1 MINGALNREL
11 SSVGASTSTAPP
23 VCRRSYSA
31 RPWRFPRPVQQTYR
45 LDTGQSASPTA
56 LSAAMQPSPL
66 LRGGSMD
73 WRKECYGDQDDEA
86 FLELTSEEVRH
97 G

>member
-1 MINGALNREL
+1 MINGALNREF
-11 SSVGASTSTAPP
+11 SSVGASTSTAPL
-23 VCRRSYSA
+23 VCLRSYSA
-31 RPWRFPRPVQQTYR
+31 RPWRFPRLVQQTYR
-45 LDTGQSASPTA
+45 LDIRQSASTTA
-56 LSAAMQPSPL
+56 LPAAMQSPL

-97 G
+97 S

>member
-1 MINGALNREL
+1 
-11 SSVGASTSTAPP
+11 
-23 VCRRSYSA
+23 
-31 RPWRFPRPVQQTYR
+31 
-45 LDTGQSASPTA
+45 
-56 LSAAMQPSPL
+56 MQSPL

-97 G
+97 S